1 MLWLAWFVLKETVYP
16 DKVLTGGG
24 QLPLGGMEITS
35 KSFKERRIQ
44 THFQKKKKRT
54 ETYMVCSR
62 ILNVLCPGK
71 KALEE
76 NRRQN
81 SLEMLQNFIHT
92 LYPPLKP
99 PIVVPKM

>member
-1 MLWLAWFVLKETVYP
+1 MLWLAWFVLKETVHP

-44 THFQKKKKRT
+44 THFEKKDWSLYGVFKNSESILSRKKGSRRESLT
-54 ETYMVCSR
+54 ELFRNATKFYTYT
-62 ILNVLCPGK
+62 VL
-71 KALEE
+71 
-76 NRRQN
+76 
-81 SLEMLQNFIHT
+81 
-92 LYPPLKP
+92 PLKP

>member
-44 THFQKKKKRT
+44 THFEKKRT
-54 ETYMVCSR
+54 DPYMVCSR
-62 ILNVLCPGK
+62 ILKVFCPGK

-76 NRRQN
+76 NRWQN
-81 SLEMLQNFIHT
+81 SLEMAQNFIHT
-92 LYPPLKP
+92 LYSRLNRP
-99 PIVVPKM
+99 